1 MTTDTSETSG
11 GALRLLWRRVARAGL
26 GGKAAAALTA
36 CALLAGIATYA
47 SLTATPPFGPDPDT
61 VALLLT
67 LDLAL
72 LLLLGAVIARRIV
85 ALWAERRRGLAGSRL
100 HVRLVALF
108 SLVAVAPTILVA
120 VFSSVFLYAGMQAWF
135 SERVRTA
142 IDESLEVARAYVS
155 EHQQTIRAD
164 VLAMANDLNRGA
176 PRLLADPGFFR
187 EVVVTQAALRGLTEA
202 VVFDGT
208 DRVIARAGLT
218 FILDFDPIPDEALRR
233 AREGEVVVMTGESED
248 RVRALIRLDRFVD
261 TFLFVGR
268 IVEPRVLAHMER
280 VEGAAR
286 EYAELTAVRS
296 NVQVTFSLIFLVV
309 ALLLLLAAV
318 WLGLLIANQIVTPI
332 SALIAAAER
341 VRGGDLSARVAE
353 REPADEIG
361 VLSRAFNRMTHQL
374 ESQRGDLIE
383 ANRQLDLRRRFTE
396 AVLSGVSAGVIGL
409 DHEGRINLPNR
420 SAAELLG
427 VDSPL
432 GLIGLPLVEVAPELE
447 EPLAA
452 ARRRPGRLAEQQV
465 QLRRPGQSP
474 RTLLVRV
481 AAEVVGGE
489 IRGFVATFDDVTE
502 LMGAQRK
509 AAWADIARRIAHEIK
524 NPLTPIQLSA
534 ERLKRKYL
542 KQIETD
548 PETFVTCTDT
558 IIRQVDDIGRMVDE
572 FSAFARMPQ
581 AVMRPNDIGDLV
593 RQAVF
598 LRSSANPHIR
608 YEADLPPAPLT
619 LVCDGRQIMQA
630 LTNLL
635 KNATEAVEGREGEDP
650 PPGEVA
656 VRVVRTA
663 DAVTVT
669 VEDNGKGL
677 PVEER
682 DRLTEPYV
690 TTRSKGT
697 GLGLAIVKK
706 IMEDHGG
713 TLSLADREG
722 GGARVS
728 LAIPTGIPATAAEP
742 SPEPRAAHGA

>member
-1 MTTDTSETSG
+1 MTSETSETAG
-11 GALRLLWRRVARAGL
+11 GALRRLRARVAGRKL
-26 GGKAAAALTA
+26 GDAAAALLTL
-36 CALLAGIATYA
+36 CALLSGAATYA
-47 SLTATPPFGPDPDT
+47 ALTATPPFGTDPDT
-61 VALLLT
+61 VTLLLT

-108 SLVAVAPTILVA
+108 SLVAVAPTVLVA
-120 VFSSVFLYAGMQAWF
+120 AFSSVFLYAGMQAWF

-142 IDESLEVARAYVS
+142 IGESLEVARAYVS
-155 EHQQTIRAD
+155 EHQQAIRGD
-164 VLAMANDLNRGA
+164 VLAMANDLNRAA
-176 PRLLADPGFFR
+176 PRLLVDPAFFR

-202 VVFDGT
+202 LVFDGT
-208 DRVIARAGLT
+208 DRVLARAGLT
-218 FILDFDPIPDEALRR
+218 FILDFDPIPDDAVQR
-233 AREGEVVVMTGESED
+233 ARAGEVVLMTGESED

-261 TFLFVGR
+261 TYLFIGR

-286 EYAELTAVRS
+286 EYAELDAVRS
-296 NVQVTFSLIFLVV
+296 SVQVTFSLIFLVV

-374 ESQRGDLIE
+374 ESQRTDLIE

-396 AVLSGVSAGVIGL
+396 AVLSGVSAGVVGL
-409 DHEGRINLPNR
+409 DDQGRVNLPNR
-420 SAAELLG
+420 TAADLLG
-427 VDSPL
+427 VESPL
-432 GLIGLPLVEVAPELE
+432 ALIGLPLTEVAPEFA

-465 QLRRPGQSP
+465 ELRRPGQAP

-581 AVMRPNDIGDLV
+581 AVMRPTELTELV

-598 LRSSANPHIR
+598 LRSSASPHIR
-608 YEADLPPAPLT
+608 FEARLPPAPLT

-635 KNATEAVEGREGEDP
+635 KNAAEAVDGREGADLP
-650 PPGEVA
+650 RGEVT
-656 VRVVRTA
+656 VRLEPGPEGASVVV
-663 DAVTVT
+663 D
-669 VEDNGKGL
+669 DNGRGL

-713 TLSLADREG
+713 SLRLSDREG
-722 GGARVS
+722 GGASVS
-728 LAIPTGIPATAAEP
+728 LLIPANIPPTAAEP
-742 SPEPRAAHGA
+742 SPEPQAAHGA